1 MITLLTG
8 DREKQKEYV
17 KQLCREK
24 LAVEKVQ
31 SIYRDDLESHTLEE
45 ILPFHSG
52 LFGTRECFI
61 VYNLFKHYSPHKF
74 LLHYKDSDN
83 FIFLSEEKPTKE
95 LLKLLK
101 ENNIPVKS
109 FEEKKKKKWNGSK
122 NFTLADFVLG
132 KKKKDAWLLYRELI
146 EEGSSAEELHG
157 MLFWAVKNLA
167 LVLAGETQGMKPF
180 MIKKYQGFSRS
191 FSPQELLEYI
201 THLKRMLHERDR
213 FSSLEEELELFILSS

>member
-8 DREKQKEYV
+8 DKEKQKAYV
-17 KQLCREK
+17 KQVCREK
-24 LAVEKVQ
+24 LGAEKVH

-61 VYNLFKHYSPHKF
+61 VYDLFKHYSPRKF
-74 LLHYKDSDN
+74 FLHYKDSDN
-83 FIFLSEEKPTKE
+83 LIFLSEGKPTKE
-95 LLKLLK
+95 VLNFIK

-109 FEEKKKKKWNGSK
+109 FEEKKEKKWKESK

-157 MLFWAVKNLA
+157 TLFWAVKNLA
-167 LVLAGETQGMKPF
+167 LVLAGETRGMKPF
-180 MIKKYQGFSRS
+180 VVKKYQAFSRN
-191 FSPQELLEYI
+191 FSQQELLEYV
-201 THLKRMLHERDR
+201 TQLKKILHERDR
-213 FSSLEEELELFILSS
+213 FSSLEEELELFILSH